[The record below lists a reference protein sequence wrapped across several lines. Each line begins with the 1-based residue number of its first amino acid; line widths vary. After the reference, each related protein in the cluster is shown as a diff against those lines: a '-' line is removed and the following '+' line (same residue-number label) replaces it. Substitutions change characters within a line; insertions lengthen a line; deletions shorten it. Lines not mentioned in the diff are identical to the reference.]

1 MFHHLMNLFMY
12 SLKDL
17 SRGVKKCGETHWVC
31 HPLGIRETHPS
42 LSVSLWPL
50 CSFCPA
56 QPSPALTSGPRV
68 YSALYFELKSLFL
81 ASSTPCFSNH
91 MLNTQK
97 ARSISC
103 QSNKQYFL
111 RHSEEGGEAE
121 NIRVPEERE

>member
-1 MFHHLMNLFMY
+1 MEIHTG
-12 SLKDL
+12 SATPW
-17 SRGVKKCGETHWVC
+17 G
-31 HPLGIRETHPS
+31 LGRHTPAYQFLYG
-42 LSVSLWPL
+42 LSVPS
-50 CSFCPA
+50 A

-68 YSALYFELKSLFL
+68 HSALYFELKSLFL

-103 QSNKQYFL
+103 RSNKQYFL

-121 NIRVPEERE
+121 NIRVPEVR